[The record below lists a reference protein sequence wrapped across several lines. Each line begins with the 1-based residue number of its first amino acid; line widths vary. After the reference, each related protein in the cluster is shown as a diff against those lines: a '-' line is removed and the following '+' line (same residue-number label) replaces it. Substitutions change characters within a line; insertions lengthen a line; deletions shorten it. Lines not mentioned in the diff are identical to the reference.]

1 MEFWARIFVR
11 TIVICFCV
19 IFTNGRSVRQN
30 NDNTNKDFDERNKY
44 HWRQQAQWTLR
55 SKLASPLN
63 TNVAK
68 NVILFLGD
76 GMSVTTLAATRAYLG
91 QKYGH
96 LGEEIKL
103 SFEMFPYTGLSKTY
117 CVDHN
122 VADSACSGTA
132 YLSGVKANS
141 GTVGLSAAVKRG
153 DCVGQLSGNHSV
165 TGLMDWAQKAGK
177 STGTYSPKSGTVGPS
192 AAVKRGDCVGQ
203 FSGNHSVTGLMDW
216 AQKAGKSTGVVTTT
230 RVTHAT
236 PAASYAHSAD
246 RRWEADTDLPR
257 YGPRCED
264 IATQLVRGKVGKN
277 IDVVLGGGRQNFL
290 PYTKKDIEG
299 HVGYR
304 KDGNDLI
311 AEWLDTKNNLGHNA
325 KYVYTKKGLLNIN
338 PSVDSVLGLFSPS
351 HMPYHLEAGE
361 DDPSLAEMTQ
371 KAIQILSKNN
381 NGFFLFVE
389 GGRIDTAHH
398 ETKAQK
404 ALDETVELAKAVE
417 AALRMVNIE
426 ETLVVVTSDHSHT
439 MTYSGY
445 SKRGSDILGF
455 SNRINASDHQPF
467 TTLSYATG
475 PGHKQ
480 GHDSQRYDLT
490 SDDLKNPNYTYPAL
504 VPMSRETHGGED
516 VAVFARGPWAHLFTG
531 NYEQNY
537 LPHALA
543 YAACMGGGLHAC
555 HQYSYA

>member
-11 TIVICFCV
+11 TVIICFCV

-30 NDNTNKDFDERNKY
+30 SGNTNKDFDEKNKY

-55 SKLASPLN
+55 SKLSTPLN

-153 DCVGQLSGNHSV
+153 DCIGQL
-165 TGLMDWAQKAGK
+165 
-177 STGTYSPKSGTVGPS
+177 
-192 AAVKRGDCVGQ
+192 
-203 FSGNHSVTGLMDW
+203 SGNHSVTGLMDW

-290 PYTKKDIEG
+290 PYTKKDVEG

-311 AEWLDTKNNLGHNA
+311 AEWLDTKKNLGHNA
-325 KYVYTKKGLLNIN
+325 KYVYTKKGLFNIN

-351 HMPYHLEAGE
+351 HMPYHLEADE

-371 KAIQILSKNN
+371 KAIQILANN
-381 NGFFLFVE
+381 ENGFFLFVE

-417 AALRMVNIE
+417 AAIRMVNTD

-555 HQYSYA
+555 HQYTYT